1 MEIAARSAGSLL
13 DGDPGNGEAP
23 REDAVRVLIVDDHPI
38 LREGTRR
45 ILGSAAGLEV
55 VGEVERGDEVAG
67 AVAELDPDVVLLDV
81 RLPGMNGVDVARR
94 MTSLGWRARVL
105 ILSAYADDGYVQ
117 AAFAAGAAGFLLKT
131 TSPEELVNAVRAVHF
146 GATVI
151 DSALSQALLPRQRSS
166 GHGIGIPS
174 LTRRELDVLRLLG
187 SGLRN
192 KQIAIELGLSRRTVE
207 GHLSRLF
214 EKLGVSSRTELVV
227 FAVEHR
233 LIGSEP
239 EG

>member
-13 DGDPGNGEAP
+13 DGDADQGKAP

-45 ILGSAAGLEV
+45 ILGSAVGVEV

-81 RLPGMNGVDVARR
+81 RLPGMNGLEVARR

-117 AAFAAGAAGFLLKT
+117 AAFAAGASGFLLKT
-131 TSPEELVNAVRAVHF
+131 ASPEELVNAVRAVHF

-151 DSALSQALLPRQRSS
+151 DAALSHALLPPQRSS
-166 GHGIGIPS
+166 AHSIGIPS
-174 LTRRELDVLRLLG
+174 LTRRELDVLGLLG

-192 KQIAIELGLSRRTVE
+192 KQIAAELGLSRRTVE
-207 GHLSRLF
+207 GHVSRLF

-233 LIGSEP
+233 LAGSEP
-239 EG
+239 ER